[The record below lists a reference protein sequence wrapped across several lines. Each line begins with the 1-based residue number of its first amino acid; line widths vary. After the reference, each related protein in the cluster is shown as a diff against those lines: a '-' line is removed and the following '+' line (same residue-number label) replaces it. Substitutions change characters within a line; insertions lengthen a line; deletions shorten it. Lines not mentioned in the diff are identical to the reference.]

1 MRKLIVCF
9 IAVSIAASPMIA
21 PAIAQA
27 AAAPAAAHTA
37 APKDAAK
44 AKDAAKKAADAKAAA
59 AAKAKADED
68 LAKQRKALAIGSIA
82 LVTAAILAL
91 AWKSEVLRDSQP
103 PDFAGAPLSPTG
115 DPAPEKEQYQR
126 SFSLSQTQMTWWF
139 WIVLSSFL
147 YIAWT
152 KWDIFGGLNE
162 QALTL
167 TGIGVGTA
175 IGAAIIDQSK
185 KDKAGPLKDMAEALA
200 KIRDP
205 ATPATDRPGW
215 IAKFN
220 AAAARLKS
228 VNFLADILSDVD
240 GISLHRFQSFAW
252 TFVLGGV
259 FLISVFSAG
268 QMPTF
273 NAYELTLLGISAGT
287 YLGLKI
293 PEQAA

>member
-1 MRKLIVCF
+1 MRKFIHCLIA
-9 IAVSIAASPMIA
+9 IGIAASPMVV
-21 PAIAQA
+21 PATAQA
-27 AAAPAAAHTA
+27 AATQAA
-37 APKDAAK
+37 APKDSAGNT
-44 AKDAAKKAADAKAAA
+44 AKKAADAKAAA
-59 AAKAKADED
+59 AAKAKADQD
-68 LAKQRKALAIGSIA
+68 LAKQRQALAIASIA
-82 LVTAAILAL
+82 VVTAAVLAL

-103 PDFAGAPLSPTG
+103 PDFAGAPLSATG
-115 DPAPEKEQYQR
+115 APAPEKQQYKR

-152 KWDIFGGLNE
+152 KWDIFGGMNE

-185 KDKAGPLKDMAEALA
+185 KDKAGPLKDLTEALA
-200 KIRDP
+200 MIKDP
-205 ATPATDRPGW
+205 ATPAADRPGW

-228 VNFLADILSDVD
+228 EGLLADILSDVD

-252 TFVLGGV
+252 TVVLGGV
-259 FLISVFSAG
+259 FLVSVFSSG

>member
-1 MRKLIVCF
+1 MRKFIHCLIA
-9 IAVSIAASPMIA
+9 IGIAASPIV
-21 PAIAQA
+21 
-27 AAAPAAAHTA
+27 APAAAQAATSQVA
-37 APKDAAK
+37 APKTSAGANNAAQ
-44 AKDAAKKAADAKAAA
+44 KAAA
-59 AAKAKADED
+59 AAQAKADAD
-68 LAKQRKALAIGSIA
+68 LAKQRRALAIASIA
-82 LVTAAILAL
+82 VVTAAILAL

-115 DPAPEKEQYQR
+115 APAPANQQYKR

-185 KDKAGPLKDMAEALA
+185 KDKAGPLKDMNEALA
-200 KIRDP
+200 KLNDP
-205 ATPATDRPGW
+205 ATSATDRPGW

-220 AAAARLKS
+220 AAAVRLKS
-228 VNFLADILSDVD
+228 DGFLADILSDVD

-252 TFVLGGV
+252 TVVLGGV

>member
-1 MRKLIVCF
+1 MRKFIHCLIA
-9 IAVSIAASPMIA
+9 IGIAAA
-21 PAIAQA
+21 PLAVPAAAQA
-27 AAAPAAAHTA
+27 AATQAA
-37 APKDAAK
+37 APKASAGN
-44 AKDAAKKAADAKAAA
+44 AAKKAADAKAAA
-59 AAKAKADED
+59 TKAKADQD
-68 LAKQRKALAIGSIA
+68 LAKQRQALAIASIA
-82 LVTAAILAL
+82 VVTAAVLAL

-115 DPAPEKEQYQR
+115 APAPEKQQYKR

-152 KWDIFGGLNE
+152 RWDIFGGMNE

-185 KDKAGPLKDMAEALA
+185 KDKAGPLKDLTEALA
-200 KIRDP
+200 KIKDP
-205 ATPATDRPGW
+205 ATPPADLPAW

-220 AAAARLKS
+220 AAAARLRS
-228 VNFLADILSDVD
+228 VGFLADILSDVD

-252 TFVLGGV
+252 TVVLGGV

-273 NAYELTLLGISAGT
+273 NGYELTLLGISAGT

>member
-1 MRKLIVCF
+1 MRKFIHCLIA
-9 IAVSIAASPMIA
+9 IGIAASPMVV
-21 PAIAQA
+21 PAAAQA
-27 AAAPAAAHTA
+27 AATQAA
-37 APKDAAK
+37 APKDSAGNV
-44 AKDAAKKAADAKAAA
+44 AKKAAAAK
-59 AAKAKADED
+59 AAKAKADAD
-68 LAKQRKALAIGSIA
+68 VAKQRQTFAIASIA
-82 LVTAAILAL
+82 AVTAAVLAL

-103 PDFAGAPLSPTG
+103 TDFAGAPLSATG
-115 DPAPEKEQYQR
+115 APAPASQQYKR

-152 KWDIFGGLNE
+152 KWDIFGGMNE

-185 KDKAGPLKDMAEALA
+185 KDKAGPLKDLTEALA
-200 KIRDP
+200 MIKDP
-205 ATPATDRPGW
+205 ATPAADRPGW

-228 VNFLADILSDVD
+228 DGFLSDILSDVD

-252 TFVLGGV
+252 TLVLGGV
-259 FLISVFSAG
+259 FLITVFSSG